1 MSLVQSYILSLLGA
15 WFSAVMICKRQMP
28 TGTSAGI
35 WTYKYRPASSV
46 TERENAT
53 TTWNTATGAV
63 AVSPLF
69 TLSDRLLNVSPSIT
83 NLQCDGILILA
94 ENSNIPLIFLEAEV
108 FVAFDCYNPLSVL
121 QHRRRRTYN
130 PFNGLLVSSFFFS
143 MQNVFTTFDRCLG

>member
-15 WFSAVMICKRQMP
+15 CFSAVMICKRQMP

-46 TERENAT
+46 TEREMQQQLEIPPRERSS
-53 TTWNTATGAV
+53 
-63 AVSPLF
+63 SPSA
-69 TLSDRLLNVSPSIT
+69 LSLSVRLLNVSPSIT

-108 FVAFDCYNPLSVL
+108 FVAFDRYNPLSVL
-121 QHRRRRTYN
+121 QHRRRRT
-130 PFNGLLVSSFFFS
+130 
-143 MQNVFTTFDRCLG
+143 